1 MLPENSQDQAG
12 TAVVKADPGSALT
25 IDTTEYDLST
35 RLAFLVIRQGYYNQ
49 KVREKVGDFY
59 AQTNYQTRWL
69 HQHAPND
76 LYYSFTSMIRNS
88 SRYGLNPEEYALQ
101 QLEDRVAALYKS
113 KPVSLTEVYNL
124 DIQLT
129 GIFFLFTTHVIEGR
143 ILETGFGKD
152 IWIRERSDK
161 DKLDVSLLVKSCAS
175 GSCEESLQSLHPAHE
190 QYLKLQNAL
199 AQYRELEKKSPM
211 ATTITSVEP
220 IKPGM
225 SSTAL
230 PAIRSR
236 LAYTDLALSLAT
248 HDSAACVVT
257 DSLYYDDVLVSAVK
271 WFQYRHGLEPDG
283 VIGKSTLKFLNQ
295 SFREKADLIALNLE
309 RLRWQRE
316 RAAEKLIVVNVPE
329 YKMRL
334 YDNNRE
340 AMSMR
345 VIVGAQATST
355 PVFTDTLRY
364 VVFSPTWNVPI
375 SIIKNEIIP
384 HLLQNPEYYT
394 NKNYRFYKS
403 GVEIDPATEDWS
415 TANPN
420 RYTVMQ
426 LPGGDNALGRVKF
439 VMPNNMSI
447 YMHDTPN
454 HRLFTKSYRAM
465 SHGCVR
471 LDEPALLAEYLLRD
485 QYGWTSERV
494 KKAMIGEEPMTII
507 LKKPYRIQ
515 LEYRT
520 VWVDESGLVNF
531 REDIY
536 GHDRRQMERLQT
548 SSKKGVVINGSVAME
563 MP

>member
-1 MLPENSQDQAG
+1 
-12 TAVVKADPGSALT
+12 VKADPGSALT